1 MKTLKIL
8 IFFLLWHTTILQG
21 QGDSNLPNTAQSFL
35 KSFAD
40 AAPPPSSAS
49 SCDIFQRF
57 VEESAQHPD
66 VLNSPERVRAWND
79 LFSAPLLR
87 LDAKWL
93 DSVAGWTRVGLNLV
107 NEGNGDYKI
116 LHNGV
121 EIGLIKNGTL
131 LSTDYIEGF
140 SKSNPVGPVIN
151 GCQVFEDGG
160 KFRVVRVSDTSPY
173 YSLEKKWLQGSP
185 RAHCLEKHGPDV
197 SEEALIYRAV
207 TGTAANGDTKSI
219 VHSSKFYSSEEIK
232 FALSKVNPET
242 ELFFEFVDPNNPGF
256 VVVKA
261 YLGKSLGYGY
271 RKSSS
276 AILSPTL
283 ERNINSIIAVW
294 KQKPTGDWYLITM
307 YPSIL

>member
-21 QGDSNLPNTAQSFL
+21 QGDSNLPNTAQRFL
-35 KSFAD
+35 KSFTD

-197 SEEALIYRAV
+197 SEEALQYRAL
-207 TGTAANGDTKSI
+207 TGVAANGELGGI
-219 VHSSKFYSSEEIK
+219 VPSSKFESAERVQ
-232 FALSKVNPET
+232 FALGKVYPGSD
-242 ELFFEFVDPNNPGF
+242 LFEANYTPGANSGVIKNVD
-256 VVVKA
+256 
-261 YLGKSLGYGY
+261 LGEVIGYGY
-271 RKSSS
+271 DGT
-276 AILSPTL
+276 TL
-283 ERNINSIIAVW
+283 KTGITHVTAVW
-294 KQKPTGDWYLITM
+294 HKNAAGEWFLRTM
-307 YPSIL
+307 FPEIR